1 MKELKA
7 ALAAA
12 EARII
17 ALEGELAALQAG
29 LRATITGVLVQ
40 DRPTRVSTVSNLEEM
55 VLLVNPDRSVGY
67 VNAPMAR
74 LLGIEDRRQALGDPL
89 ASWDRGALGEGT
101 LGALCISA
109 LAADQI
115 LVVERRLDALPA
127 HRLHEEPSAPR
138 PPGDVILRFVAT
150 PVQGRVQITV
160 QDVTRLRWLEAT
172 FSRFVS
178 PRVIE
183 QLLLRPSEELLS
195 MQRREISMLYVDL
208 RGFTHLAQTLPLSTL
223 QAMMNQWFSAMQD
236 AVERADGTVGQFV
249 GDQVVALF
257 GAPLLREDHALAAL
271 CAAVDMQTA
280 QRQLCSLWAE
290 QGWPVPGIGVGVA
303 TGEVAVGNM
312 GTERHMYYTALGYWM
327 NLGAR
332 LCAAAGEGEILTVPS
347 THARAREALARPTGR
362 PGVPR
367 LRFES
372 QGVFRFKNVH
382 DPTEVLSVRA
392 NGLLVDPNPGDEP
405 AASG

>member
-1 MKELKA
+1 MDLEA

-12 EARII
+12 SARIA
-17 ALEGELAALQAG
+17 ALEDELAELQAG

-40 DRPTRVSTVSNLEEM
+40 ERPTGASTVSNLEEM
-55 VLLVNPDRSVGY
+55 VLLVNPDRSLGY

-74 LLGIEDRRQALGDPL
+74 LLGIGERRQSLGQPL
-89 ASWDRGALGEGT
+89 GNWDSGALGEGT
-101 LGALCISA
+101 LGALCTAA

-115 LVVERRLDALPA
+115 LVVERRVDALPPD
-127 HRLHEEPSAPR
+127 RLPVEPSGPR
-138 PPGDVILRFVAT
+138 PQGELILRFVVT
-150 PVQGRVQITV
+150 PMQGRVQITV

-183 QLLLRPSEELLS
+183 QLLVSPTEELLS

-208 RGFTHLAQTLPLSTL
+208 RGFTHLSQTLPLPTL
-223 QAMMNQWFSAMQD
+223 QAMMNEWFSAMQD
-236 AVERADGTVGQFV
+236 AVEGADGTIGQFV

-257 GAPLLREDHALAAL
+257 GAPLARPDHALAAL
-271 CAAVDMQTA
+271 CSAVEMQAAQEDLR
-280 QRQLCSLWAE
+280 RQWVE
-290 QGWPVPGIGVGVA
+290 RGWPAPGVGVGVA

-347 THARAREALARPTGR
+347 THARAKEAFQRAGSGR
-362 PGVPR
+362 LPLPR
-367 LRFES
+367 LRFAS
-372 QGVFRFKNVH
+372 QGVFRFKNVKE
-382 DPTEVLSVRA
+382 PTEVLSVTTV
-392 NGLLVDPNPGDEP
+392 GPESTDGPEDETNLR
-405 AASG
+405 